1 MDIPEK
7 FPEVVR
13 DFLADLSVAFPEYVY
28 LWADG
33 YDIPQLYQ
41 YCLTM
46 YPERFFDI
54 LYQNEDVIESESNM
68 MFLPNVDF
76 RMLLTVPGISNNT
89 KQAIWKYLQLILV
102 TIMGNV
108 KSAASFG
115 DTAGLFEGIEE
126 EELQKKLGDTIEGL
140 TGFFKGLS
148 KDGSTESMEK
158 AFEEMFQGAGTSTS
172 ASASEAEGTA
182 EEEGAIPNADDLHNH
197 IKGLF
202 DGKIGKLAKELAEE
216 LSGDVMNM
224 FDDGTGRPSAES
236 ATTADILKKMMKNP
250 KKIMELVKKIGT
262 KLDDK
267 MKTGDV
273 SQEEIMKEV
282 GELMTKMKGSGQG
295 KDFEKMMKTMMKG
308 MGLGDAGLNMG
319 KMSEMVSKSS
329 HKERMLA
336 KLEARRQAAASAAAQ
351 AEASRANVILEQKD
365 APNEFVFK
373 VKNDDGFQEK
383 SRAPVPP
390 PPPPPVDDWLDEPAP
405 TKSQA
410 SKSSKSQKG
419 KKGKK

>member
-1 MDIPEK
+1 MEIPEK
-7 FPEVVR
+7 FPEVIR
-13 DFLADLSVAFPEYVY
+13 DFLADLSSTFPEYTY
-28 LWADG
+28 LWRSISPTDPE
-33 YDIPQLYQ
+33 IYQ
-41 YCLTM
+41 FCLTT

-54 LYQNEDVIESESNM
+54 LYQNEDIFLPDSEANT
-68 MFLPNVDF
+68 MFLPMVDF
-76 RMLLTVPGISNNT
+76 KLLFTAPGITENT
-89 KQAIWKYLQLILV
+89 KQAIWKYLQLVLI
-102 TIMGNV
+102 TIMGNI
-108 KSAASFG
+108 KTSSSFG
-115 DTAGLFEGIEE
+115 DTAGLFEGIGE
-126 EELQKKLGDTIEGL
+126 EELQAKLSETIEGL
-140 TGFFKGLS
+140 TNFFKGMKS
-148 KDGSTESMEK
+148 GEDGNFEK
-158 AFEEMFQGAGTSTS
+158 AFEEMFEEMKSTGEESTS
-172 ASASEAEGTA
+172 
-182 EEEGAIPNADDLHNH
+182 EEEETKNDMPSADDLHNH

-216 LSGDVMNM
+216 LSDDVMNM
-224 FDDGTGRPSAES
+224 FDDGTGRPSTES
-236 ATTADILKKMMKNP
+236 ATTADILKKMMKSP

-336 KLEARRQAAASAAAQ
+336 KLEARRQAAASVVAQ
-351 AEASRANVILEQKD
+351 AEASRANVILEAKD

-373 VKNDDGFQEK
+373 VKNDDGIQEK
-383 SRAPVPP
+383 SRA
-390 PPPPPVDDWLDEPAP
+390 PVDDWLDEPTPA
-405 TKSQA
+405 KSQA
-410 SKSSKSQKG
+410 SKVQKGQKG

>member
-1 MDIPEK
+1 MEIPEK
-7 FPEVVR
+7 FPEVIR
-13 DFLADLSVAFPEYVY
+13 DFLADLSATFPEYTY
-28 LWADG
+28 LWGSISPDDPA
-33 YDIPQLYQ
+33 IYQ
-41 YCLTM
+41 FCMTI

-54 LYQNEDVIESESNM
+54 LYQNEDIFFPNSEANT
-68 MFLPNVDF
+68 MFLPMVDF
-76 RMLLTVPGISNNT
+76 KLLFTAPGITEKT
-89 KQAIWKYLQLILV
+89 KQAIWKYLQLVLI
-102 TIMGNV
+102 TIMGNI
-108 KSAASFG
+108 KTSSSFG
-115 DTAGLFEGIEE
+115 DTAGLFEGIGE
-126 EELQKKLGDTIEGL
+126 EELQTKLSETIEGL
-140 TGFFKGLS
+140 TDFFKGMKS
-148 KDGSTESMEK
+148 GEGEGGNFEK
-158 AFEEMFQGAGTSTS
+158 AFEEMFEEMKST
-172 ASASEAEGTA
+172 G
-182 EEEGAIPNADDLHNH
+182 EESPSGEETKNDMPSADDLHNH

-224 FDDGTGRPSAES
+224 FDDGSERPSAES

-336 KLEARRQAAASAAAQ
+336 KLEARRQASAAASASAAAQ

-373 VKNDDGFQEK
+373 VKNDDGVQEK
-383 SRAPVPP
+383 SRAPA
-390 PPPPPVDDWLDEPAP
+390 PVDDWLDEPTPA
-405 TKSQA
+405 KSQV
-410 SKSSKSQKG
+410 SKGQKG